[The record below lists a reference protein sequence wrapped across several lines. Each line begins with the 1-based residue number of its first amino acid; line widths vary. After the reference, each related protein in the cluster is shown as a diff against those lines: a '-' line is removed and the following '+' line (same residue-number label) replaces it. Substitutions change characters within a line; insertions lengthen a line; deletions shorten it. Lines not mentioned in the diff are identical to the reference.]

1 MTNKG
6 DLISRNY
13 VESIVKAE
21 FVDLQDGTDEWRTY
35 VNETCENI
43 LNKVHNAPTVDIK
56 DIYQEGRCDGH
67 LEGYTKAINE
77 ERPQGKWERRTMND
91 YRCSNCHYKVDSVER
106 LVYKFCPK
114 CGTAMKKE
122 NENESES

>member
-1 MTNKG
+1 MKIVI
-6 DLISRNY
+6 DLNDKDYELLKNAGITIDFNTLFHGKERDRELTFSTFNLI
-13 VESIVKAE
+13 ESLKN
-21 FVDLQDGTDEWRTY
+21 GTPY
-35 VNETCENI
+35 
-43 LNKVHNAPTVDIK
+43 
-56 DIYQEGRCDGH
+56 
-67 LEGYTKAINE
+67 E
-77 ERPQGKWERRTMND
+77 ESPQGKWERRTMND